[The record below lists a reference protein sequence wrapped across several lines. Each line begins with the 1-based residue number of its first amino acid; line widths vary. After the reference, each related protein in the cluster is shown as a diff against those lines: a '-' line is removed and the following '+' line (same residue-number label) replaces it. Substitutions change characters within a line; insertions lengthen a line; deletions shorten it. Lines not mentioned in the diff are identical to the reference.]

1 MISSFYA
8 CALAILFVALTARTI
23 LLRRSLKIAI
33 GDGGNQ
39 KLQRAI
45 RVQGNFCETVPIALI
60 LLIFAEVNYAN
71 YFIIHLC
78 GMALVFGRLTHAIGV
93 STVKEKIIIRVF
105 GMILTLTSILLLV
118 LTNLY
123 QLIKI

>member
-1 MISSFYA
+1 VISSLYA

-60 LLIFAEVNYAN
+60 LLILAEVNYAN
-71 YFIIHLC
+71 YLVIHLC
-78 GMALVFGRLTHAIGV
+78 GIALFFGRLIHAIGV
-93 STVKEKIIIRVF
+93 SSVKEKITIRVL
-105 GMILTLTSILLLV
+105 GMVLTLTSILLLA
-118 LTNLY
+118 LTNLI